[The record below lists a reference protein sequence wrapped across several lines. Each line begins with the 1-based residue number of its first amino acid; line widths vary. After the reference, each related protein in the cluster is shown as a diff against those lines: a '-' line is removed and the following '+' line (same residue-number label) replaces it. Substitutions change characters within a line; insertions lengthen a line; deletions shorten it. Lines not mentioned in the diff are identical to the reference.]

1 MSDEE
6 LDVIITER
14 FKAYEAGTHLPDE
27 FKKRF
32 VGSVRHKRMLWR
44 AGALCL
50 ACVAAAVCIALSC
63 AMRSDTVRSDAS
75 PALMANTAVPTN
87 ETSEVSCLMLLSFL
101 RECFSRSKSSRR
113 KEEE

>member
-14 FKAYEAGTHLPDE
+14 FKAYEAGIHLPDE

-32 VGSVRHKRMLWR
+32 VGSVRRKRILWR
-44 AGALCL
+44 AGVLCL

-63 AMRSDTVRSDAS
+63 AMRNDTVRSDAH

-113 KEEE
+113 KEE

>member
-6 LDVIITER
+6 MDVIISER
-14 FKAYEAGTHLPDE
+14 FKAYEAGTHLSDE

-32 VGSVRHKRMLWR
+32 VGSVRCKRMLWR

-63 AMRSDTVRSDAS
+63 AMRSDTIRSDAH

-101 RECFSRSKSSRR
+101 RECFSRSRSSRR

>member
-32 VGSVRHKRMLWR
+32 VGSVRRKRILWR

-50 ACVAAAVCIALSC
+50 ACVAAAICIVLSC
-63 AMRSDTVRSDAS
+63 AMRSDTVRSDAQ

-87 ETSEVSCLMLLSFL
+87 ETSEVSCLMFLSFL

>member
-14 FKAYEAGTHLPDE
+14 FKAYETGTHLPDE

-32 VGSVRHKRMLWR
+32 VGSVRRKRMLWR

-75 PALMANTAVPTN
+75 SALMANTAVPTN
-87 ETSEVSCLMLLSFL
+87 ETSEVSCLMFLSFL

>member
-6 LDVIITER
+6 LDVMIAER
-14 FKAYEAGTHLPDE
+14 FKAYEAGIHLPDE

-32 VGSVRHKRMLWR
+32 VGSVRRKRILWR

-50 ACVAAAVCIALSC
+50 ACVVAAVCIALSC
-63 AMRSDTVRSDAS
+63 AMRNDTVRSDAH

-101 RECFSRSKSSRR
+101 RECFRRSKSSRR
-113 KEEE
+113 KE

>member
-6 LDVIITER
+6 LDVIISAR

-32 VGSVRHKRMLWR
+32 VGSVRRKRMLWR
-44 AGALCL
+44 AGALWL

-63 AMRSDTVRSDAS
+63 AMRSNTVHSDAH
-75 PALMANTAVPTN
+75 PALMANAAVPTN

>member
-6 LDVIITER
+6 LDMLIAER
-14 FKAYEAGTHLPDE
+14 FRAYEAGIHLSDE

-44 AGALCL
+44 AGVLCL

-63 AMRSDTVRSDAS
+63 ATRSDAGRCDS
-75 PALMANTAVPTN
+75 RPALMAASPTTN
-87 ETSEVSCLMLLSFL
+87 ETAEVSYLMLLGYL
-101 RECFSRSKSSRR
+101 RECFTRSKSPRR

>member
-14 FKAYEAGTHLPDE
+14 FKAYEAGIHLPDE

-32 VGSVRHKRMLWR
+32 VGSVRHKRILWR
-44 AGALCL
+44 AGVLCL

-63 AMRSDTVRSDAS
+63 AMHSDAVCS
-75 PALMANTAVPTN
+75 DARPALITDTAVPTN
-87 ETSEVSCLMLLSFL
+87 QTSEVSCLMFLSFL
-101 RECFSRSKSSRR
+101 RECFSRSRSVRR

>member
-32 VGSVRHKRMLWR
+32 VGSMRRKRMLWR

-50 ACVAAAVCIALSC
+50 ACVAAAICSALSL
-63 AMRSDTVRSDAS
+63 AMRSDTVRSDAQ

-101 RECFSRSKSSRR
+101 RECFSRSRSSRR